1 VIYEK
6 YVKRIIDI
14 ILSILGLVLLSP
26 FFLLIAICIKIDS
39 KGSVFFRQLRVGKD
53 KREFNIY
60 KFRTMLTD
68 SPNDMPTY
76 LLQNPEDHITRV
88 GKFLRKTSL
97 DELPQIINII
107 KGEMSIIGPRP
118 VIRNEQQLFVER
130 EKNEVYKVK
139 PGLTGLAQVN
149 GRDIISISD
158 KAKLDGWYVKNV
170 SFFLDLKIF
179 LLTIVIVLKSEGV
192 HEGVHNEDEVN
203 SEAKHELVR

>member
-1 VIYEK
+1 MYEN
-6 YVKRIIDI
+6 YIKRIIDI
-14 ILSILGLVLLSP
+14 VLSVLGLLLLSP

-192 HEGVHNEDEVN
+192 HEGVHNEDEAN
-203 SEAKHELVR
+203 AEAKHELVR

>member
-6 YVKRIIDI
+6 YVKRIVDI
-14 ILSILGLVLLSP
+14 VLSGVGLLLLSP
-26 FFLLIAICIKIDS
+26 LFFLIAVCIKIDS
-39 KGSVFFRQLRVGKD
+39 KGPVFFRQLRVGKD
-53 KREFNIY
+53 KSEFNIF

-68 SPNDMPTY
+68 SPKDMPTY

-130 EKNEVYKVK
+130 ERNRVYNVK

-158 KAKLDGWYVKNV
+158 KAKLDGWYVKNI

-179 LLTIVIVLKSEGV
+179 LKTIVIVLKSEGV
-192 HEGVHNEDEVN
+192 HEGVQNVDEVN
-203 SEAKHELVR
+203 SEAKHELVQ